1 MNTITKESIAQK
13 RATRTKRTPI
23 GTKSRL
29 AVYNKDP
36 NYEYRFVNDVRDRVA
51 IFQENGW
58 EPVPASENQ
67 VGDKRVENPS
77 TMGSVASVMVGVTG
91 HSDAGK
97 AVLMRIPKDWYAEDQ
112 AAKAALVDAREQ
124 TMKQE
129 ILSGHKGKF
138 EIASGGKGT

>member
-1 MNTITKESIAQK
+1 MNTITKESLAQK

-58 EPVPASENQ
+58 EPVLASENQ
-67 VGDKRVENPS
+67 VGDKRVDNPS
-77 TMGSVASVMVGVTG
+77 AIGSVASVMVGVTG

-138 EIASGGKGT
+138 EIANGGKGT